1 MCLVKQFVH
10 YCLLLLF
17 ADMPTSE
24 MVRLNLE
31 QQLQINLRK
40 IIDQR
45 ASYVKC
51 IRRSLKSK
59 GVTAEELCT
68 DLLFLPA
75 FYPHAEKKCPLLGDL
90 RTRFKETTTIDGVF
104 SILSGVCFFYD
115 CHIFQSIVKDYGLDQ
130 GQEELKYPEYLKA
143 YMKRHKVSEF
153 IHINP
158 SLEKFADSS
167 NPLYLKFD
175 IKSTC
180 TLHDLDKL
188 KHSVAEI
195 LGLETAVLRLLDI
208 NEGCITTTYLISPSI
223 ADAIFTS
230 DKKFTAKETEEFQ
243 ALSVEW
249 LKYGERTFTF
259 GDGAAPEGEKI
270 NIACTTYW
278 L

>member
-1 MCLVKQFVH
+1 MVH

-17 ADMPTSE
+17 ADMPISE

-40 IIDQR
+40 IINQH

-59 GVTAEELCT
+59 RVTAGELCT

-75 FYPHAEKKCPLLGDL
+75 FYPHSERKCPLLGDL
-90 RTRFKETTTIDGVF
+90 RTKFKETTTIDEVF
-104 SILSGVCFFYD
+104 SILSEVCFFYD
-115 CHIFQSIVKDYGLDQ
+115 CHIFQSIVKDYGLDR

-143 YMKRHKVSEF
+143 YMERHKVSEF

-158 SLEKFADSS
+158 SLEKFSDSS

-180 TLHDLDKL
+180 TLHDLNKL

-195 LGLETAVLRLLDI
+195 LGLEAAALRLLDI
-208 NEGCITTTYLISPSI
+208 DEGCITTTYLISTSI
-223 ADAIFTS
+223 ADAIFTR
-230 DKKFTAKETEEFQ
+230 DKKFTVKETEEFQ

-249 LKYGERTFTF
+249 LKYDGHTFTF
-259 GDGAAPEGEKI
+259 QTHTATEGR
-270 NIACTTYW
+270 NHHDMNYYW
-278 L
+278 VYMQGRI